1 MPAGARSAEA
11 GAAAEEKRG
20 RRRRRRGRGAERG
33 DRASGGTS
41 AETPGG
47 ADDDR
52 EDLDTP
58 AETPAMER
66 AAEAAPAPASAI
78 EPVKAAKAAVEPAP
92 ERPSAGGSVSA
103 TASDAPPPR
112 PRAVEAAPMA
122 VADLLPMVE
131 SSGLKLAQTDP
142 QKLAAA
148 QARAAAMQ
156 PPSEHVGRERPVVP
170 PIEEAPLTQ
179 VETRAQP

>member
-1 MPAGARSAEA
+1 M
-11 GAAAEEKRG
+11 
-20 RRRRRRGRGAERG
+20 
-33 DRASGGTS
+33 
-41 AETPGG
+41 
-47 ADDDR
+47 
-52 EDLDTP
+52 
-58 AETPAMER
+58 PAMER
-66 AAEAAPAPASAI
+66 AAEAAPAPASALRAKGGEQVSAI

-156 PPSEHVGRERPVVP
+156 PPSEHNGRERPVVP